1 MKWDELIAI
10 RFDSLRLKEITGEL
24 TLPEQ
29 VELDELT
36 QTLETEEAQNL
47 APFFEQKQREHKV
60 LREKLEEVQ
69 RENEGLAKL
78 ISQQEQLAADARHWL
93 AEFDRR
99 NAQIRQA
106 YNRLTGETFPTV

>member
-1 MKWDELIAI
+1 MKWDELITI

-29 VELDELT
+29 VELDQLT
-36 QTLETEEAQNL
+36 QTLEAEEAQNL
-47 APFFEQKQREHKV
+47 APFFEQKQKEHKI
-60 LREKLEEVQ
+60 LREKLEGAQ
-69 RENEGLAKL
+69 QENQGLAKL
-78 ISQQEQLAADARHWL
+78 ISQQEQLAADARRWL